1 MAIDGDEIDRITAE
15 EQPGP
20 DELQSAIGSDALGEI
35 IQQTPLTVNAGA
47 SLAVAI
53 SRMQEEHRGYVA
65 ILEEGKLVGIF
76 TERDVLLRV
85 AGRQLA
91 LDQTV
96 VDAYMTRDPI
106 TLPADASI
114 AHAVNLM
121 VLEGFRHIPLVND
134 AGQLVAVASMRN
146 LMEYLSDFFA
156 RDVLNLPP
164 SARSTY
170 RNREG
175 A

>member
-1 MAIDGDEIDRITAE
+1 MPIDGDEIDRITAE

-20 DELQSAIGSDALGEI
+20 DELQSALAKDTLGEV

-47 SLAVAI
+47 TLAFVI
-53 SRMQEEHRGYVA
+53 SRMQEEHRGYVV
-65 ILEEGKLVGIF
+65 ILEEGKPVGIF
-76 TERDVLLRV
+76 TERDLLLRV

-91 LDQTV
+91 FDQTL

-106 TLPADASI
+106 TLPADASV

-121 VLEGFRHIPLVND
+121 VVEGFRHIPVVND

-146 LMEYLSDFFA
+146 LMEYLSDFFS

-164 SARSTY
+164 SSQPSY
-170 RNREG
+170 RAREG